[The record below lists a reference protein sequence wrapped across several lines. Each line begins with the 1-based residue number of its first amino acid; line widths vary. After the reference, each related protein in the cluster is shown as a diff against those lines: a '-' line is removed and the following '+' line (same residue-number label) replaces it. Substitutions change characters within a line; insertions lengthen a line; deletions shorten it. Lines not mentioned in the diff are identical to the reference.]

1 MTDSPLD
8 AYVSELAATLARS
21 NVTALVLAQ
30 HGRNQLG
37 QPYPGHPGYR
47 IWDGNLTSVGH
58 RPLGP
63 FALEA
68 DAILPTHVT
77 VTDAEHRHARLDDQG
92 TWTRCHANTEG
103 AIPITVALAKIHAP
117 DNEEAGQ

>member
-8 AYVSELAATLARS
+8 EYVSELAATLARS

-30 HGRNQLG
+30 NGNNQLG
-37 QPYPGHPGYR
+37 QPYPGHTGFR

-68 DAILPTHVT
+68 DAILPAHVT
-77 VTDAEHRHARLDDQG
+77 VTDAEHRYARLDDQG
-92 TWTRCHANTEG
+92 TWTRCPATAEG
-103 AIPITVALAKIHAP
+103 AVPITVALAKIHDQSDEP
-117 DNEEAGQ
+117 R